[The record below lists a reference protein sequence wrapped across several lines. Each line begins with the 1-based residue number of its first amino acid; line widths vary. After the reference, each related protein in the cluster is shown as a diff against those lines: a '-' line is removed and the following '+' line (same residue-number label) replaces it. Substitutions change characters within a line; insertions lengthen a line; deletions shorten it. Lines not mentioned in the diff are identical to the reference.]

1 MLLLYKLILGETPMY
16 PKIIIAGYEK
26 LSEMAKKVLKEI
38 TIPDWITVETS
49 SFLLQMVLDQE
60 KKNLNVQSHFEPA
73 SVVITG
79 EQVAYYFKGKIDNFI
94 IPIKIAGFNFLETI
108 QKNDLKEVTVVHFYK
123 TSEEID
129 NIANILNVKIRQ
141 VSYKDYEDV
150 EVLMQQLNNEGVETV
165 IGGSFVCE
173 IAEKFGMKGIFYY
186 SEESVRD
193 AIYYA
198 VNILIAYRKEMQQSA
213 LFRTV
218 VNNNKIGILAL
229 NENSQITVISSSAEK
244 LLNESK
250 SHFIGKKV
258 KDLLPQLAM
267 PEGLSEKEQVQ
278 SNLIIKHNNKKIVAN
293 HFPVKLSGEKFG
305 SIITLEDLTEIQ
317 NNELKIREKI
327 KEKSLFAQYHFKDIV
342 GSSKVIINTIDIA
355 RRYSQTSSSILIT
368 GESGTGKELFAQSI
382 HNESERKKGP
392 FVAINCAALPENLL
406 NSELFG
412 YEEGAFTGAKKGGK
426 QGLFELAHKGT
437 IFLDEIS
444 EMPLHLQSRLLRV
457 LQEKEV
463 MRLGGDRIIPV
474 DIRIITA
481 TNKNLELCVKE
492 KSFREDL
499 YYRISVLQLY
509 LPPLR
514 LRLDD
519 IKDLL
524 LRFPVQ
530 NIVSN
535 KETYNEIVK
544 LLMNHDW
551 PGNIRE
557 FENVIERFLVFSNNK
572 KLTDKEAVLFM
583 EQAISP
589 STIANLYSDDKEST
603 LNLKNM
609 ESDLISQALSE
620 TNGNK
625 ELAAKKLGISRTTL
639 WRKLNQYSLS

>member
-1 MLLLYKLILGETPMY
+1 MY

-26 LSEMAKKVLKEI
+26 LSEISKKVLEDI

-60 KKNLNVQSHFEPA
+60 KKKINVQSHFEPA

-79 EQVAYYFKGKIDNFI
+79 EQVAHHFIGKIDNFI

-108 QKNDLKEVTVVHFYK
+108 QKHDLKEVTVVHFYK

-129 NIANILNVKIRQ
+129 KIENILNVKIRQ
-141 VSYKDYEDV
+141 VFYKDYEDV
-150 EVLMQQLNNEGVETV
+150 EVLMRQLNKEGVKTV

-186 SEESVRD
+186 SEESIRD

-198 VNILIAYRKEMQQSA
+198 VNILTAYRKEMQQSA
-213 LFRTV
+213 LFKTV
-218 VNNNKIGILAL
+218 INNNKIGILAL
-229 NENSQITVISSSAEK
+229 DENAKITTLSSSAER
-244 LLNESK
+244 LLNDHERTS
-250 SHFIGKKV
+250 IGKQINV
-258 KDLLPQLAM
+258 VLPQLAIN
-267 PEGLSEKEQVQ
+267 GVLSGKEQR
-278 SNLIIKHNNKKIVAN
+278 NIIFNHNNRKLVAN
-293 HFPVKLSGEKFG
+293 FLPVKLSGEKFG
-305 SIITLEDLTEIQ
+305 TIISLEDLTEIQ
-317 NNELKIREKI
+317 NNELKIRKKT
-327 KEKSLFAQYHFKDIV
+327 KEKSLYAQYHFEDIA
-342 GSSKVIINTIDIA
+342 GSSSVIRKTIDIA
-355 RRYSQTSSSILIT
+355 QKYSRTSSSILIT

-382 HNESERKKGP
+382 HNNSERKKGP

-426 QGLFELAHKGT
+426 QGLFELAHRGT

-463 MRLGGDRIIPV
+463 MRLGGDRVIPV
-474 DIRIITA
+474 DIRIIAA
-481 TNKNLELCVKE
+481 TNKNLVFCVKE

-499 YYRISVLQLY
+499 YYRISVLQLH

-514 LRLDD
+514 FRTED
-519 IKDLL
+519 IRDLL
-524 LRFPVQ
+524 LRFPIEDV
-530 NIVSN
+530 IPN
-535 KETYNEIVK
+535 KKTYNEIVN
-544 LLMNHDW
+544 LLSTHHW

-557 FENVIERFLVFSNNK
+557 FENVIERFLVFSNNQQ
-572 KLTDKEAVLFM
+572 LTEKEAIHLM

-589 STIANLYSDDKEST
+589 TVMAHFDLEDKESA
-603 LNLKNM
+603 LNLKQV
-609 ESDLISQALSE
+609 ESELISQALLE
-620 TNGNK
+620 ANGNK

-639 WRKLNQYSLS
+639 WRKLNQYNLT